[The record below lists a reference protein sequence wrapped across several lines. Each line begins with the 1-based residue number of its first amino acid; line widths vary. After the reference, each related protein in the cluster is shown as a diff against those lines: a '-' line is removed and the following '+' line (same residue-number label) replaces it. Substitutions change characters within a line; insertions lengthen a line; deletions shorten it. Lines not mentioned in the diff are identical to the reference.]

1 MKHKSTRELFGY
13 WDRQRGTRA
22 APERDDIDPAAIRHI
37 LADTFVL
44 SDDFTGN
51 SRFRLAGTKVCA
63 LFARELKDVRF
74 LDLWDAHSKTAMQDL
89 LAIVS
94 DENLGVVAGV
104 TAVSSAGNEIELEL
118 LLLPLSRRGHA
129 RVRAVGVL
137 VPLTQPYW
145 VGAEPLRELRLGTL
159 RHMGE
164 RLPALPSLT
173 AVQPGGRQRRGFVV
187 YDGGRSAAQDNDAA

>member
-1 MKHKSTRELFGY
+1 MKHTSTRELFGY
-13 WDRQRGTRA
+13 WDMQRGTRA
-22 APERDDIDPAAIRHI
+22 APERDDIDPAAIRHV

-44 SDDFTGN
+44 ADDFTGD

-74 LDLWDAHSKTAMQDL
+74 LDLWDAQSVASMQDL

-104 TAVSSAGNEIELEL
+104 TAVSSAGNEIEMEL
-118 LLLPLSRRGHA
+118 LLLPLARRGHA

-145 VGAEPLRELRLGTL
+145 VGAEPLRDLRLGTL

-164 RLPALPSLT
+164 RMPALPSLT
-173 AVQPGGRQRRGFVV
+173 AAQPGGRQRRGFVV
-187 YDGGRSAAQDNDAA
+187 YDGGRSRVQDNDAA